1 MKERIIYLSRHG
13 QSQFN
18 VKKLIGGDSA
28 LTLEGEKYSYDLNQY
43 FKNNN
48 IDVKVITS
56 KLIRTIQTAKYFN
69 NTIQLSELNEI
80 DSGICDSMTYQQIEE
95 KYPDEF
101 NKRKNNKYYY
111 RYPNGESYFDINC
124 RLKKIYQ
131 LIIDTDHD
139 LLIVAHQAVLRVL
152 ISNYIKKNIE
162 EIPYIKVNLNT
173 LYKIK
178 ITSTSCEL
186 EIISIN

>member
-95 KYPDEF
+95 KYPGEF